1 MGTLREWMIS
11 LSAACIAAGI
21 IRLAAGGKSKTAVI
35 NLVSVL
41 YILLSVFRSGVS
53 IPTFSDDWAEAFS
66 ETSGAPAAVDAGEL
80 ALRQAEET
88 LEAQF
93 AEECARRG
101 FEARLTL
108 ELTEENGECRLNSA
122 SVTAD
127 SEHVTAARQLAE
139 EWFGEAAGAEL
150 GKGEGE

>member
-1 MGTLREWMIS
+1 MVS

-41 YILLSVFRSGVS
+41 YILLSVFRSDVS
-53 IPTFSDDWAEAFS
+53 IPTFSDNWAEAFS
-66 ETSGAPAAVDAGEL
+66 ETSGASTAVDAGEL

-108 ELTEENGECRLNSA
+108 KFTEENGECRLNSV

-127 SEHVTAARQLAE
+127 SEYVPAARQLAE

>member
-53 IPTFSDDWAEAFS
+53 IPTFSDNWAEAFS
-66 ETSGAPAAVDAGEL
+66 ETSGAPEEFL
-80 ALRQAEET
+80 AWDL
-88 LEAQF
+88 
-93 AEECARRG
+93 
-101 FEARLTL
+101 
-108 ELTEENGECRLNSA
+108 
-122 SVTAD
+122 
-127 SEHVTAARQLAE
+127 QLIE
-139 EWFGEAAGAEL
+139 D
-150 GKGEGE
+150 

>member
-41 YILLSVFRSGVS
+41 YILLSVFRSDVS
-53 IPTFSDDWAEAFS
+53 VPTFSDDWTEAFS

-80 ALRQAEET
+80 ALRQAEDT

-101 FEARLTL
+101 FEARLML
-108 ELTEENGECRLNSA
+108 ELTEENGECRLKSA

-127 SEHVTAARQLAE
+127 SEHVPAARQLAE
-139 EWFGEAAGAEL
+139 EWFGETAGVEI